1 MEFFKAKKKKNK
13 SPAYSPKKKI
23 DPFKALEEENK
34 KKAAE
39 EKKINLD
46 EALEFFK
53 GQSTWDK
60 TDKIVQGYK
69 DLKKLFTEEKEHVE
83 RLQSSLKEA

>member
-53 GQSTWDK
+53 GQST
-60 TDKIVQGYK
+60 
-69 DLKKLFTEEKEHVE
+69 
-83 RLQSSLKEA
+83 